1 MSSILSNLGMVIPIV
16 AIVLVVVGLL
26 VAGYVKASPDRAY
39 IISGLRKEPKV
50 LIGKAGK
57 LYSFQMMRLFMI

>member
-16 AIVLVVVGLL
+16 AIVLVVVGSL

-50 LIGKAGK
+50 LIGKAGNQDSVFRK
-57 LYSFQMMRLFMI
+57 ER